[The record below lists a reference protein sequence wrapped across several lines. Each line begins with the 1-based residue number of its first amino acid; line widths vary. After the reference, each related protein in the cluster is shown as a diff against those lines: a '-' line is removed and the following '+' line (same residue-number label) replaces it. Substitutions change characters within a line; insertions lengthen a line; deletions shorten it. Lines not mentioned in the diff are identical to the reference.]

1 MQASSSVTSA
11 NYTGALRRLILRFLT
26 PSNSRQLHR
35 SLTEHR
41 ATRRFAGQS
50 RSCVRSTSPG
60 VSGISAPMIKALCE
74 DAESFN
80 LVRDFVLE
88 FWESEVVPSEWE
100 KGLLKVLPK
109 KGDLSDPGNHRG
121 IMMLEVSYK
130 VIAILLHMRLTPIS
144 ERLEHESQCGF
155 RPERGCADAM
165 FSVKMAIDQEAKG
178 ARFGDVDL
186 FHRLSQGVRQGT
198 A

>member
-1 MQASSSVTSA
+1 MKLRKAEVSLASSPEENAGVFERHFSKL
-11 NYTGALRRLILRFLT
+11 YGRT
-26 PSNSRQLHR
+26 PSFDPTVLDTIKQLPVVPE
-35 SLTEHR
+35 LDGAPGDTEIRR
-41 ATRRFAGQS
+41 AVAQL
-50 RSCVRSTSPG
+50 RSTSPG

-121 IMMLEVSYK
+121 EVHCDLATHAPHSY
-130 VIAILLHMRLTPIS
+130 
-144 ERLEHESQCGF
+144 F
-155 RPERGCADAM
+155 RRTRA
-165 FSVKMAIDQEAKG
+165 
-178 ARFGDVDL
+178 
-186 FHRLSQGVRQGT
+186 
-198 A
+198 